1 MTTALL
7 AVIVVTAVTVRPVEA
22 ASNVTA
28 SGENFFCKSGG
39 GTTNVGTLV
48 SQVVFLIVTI
58 AGMIGVVGGAGFTL
72 ASAAQPTNEEY
83 QDRRNKT
90 ILYGGGTLLVL
101 YGANAVVSQLSDNL
115 DFSCVLP
122 FL

>member
-1 MTTALL
+1 MAVSVVAVAPAQAAMDTAD
-7 AVIVVTAVTVRPVEA
+7 
-22 ASNVTA
+22 AS
-28 SGENFFCKSGG
+28 SENFFCNDMG

-48 SQVVFLIVTI
+48 SQIVFLIVTI
-58 AGMIGVVGGAGFTL
+58 AGMVGVVGGAGFTL

-101 YGANAVVSQLSDNL
+101 YGANAIVSQLSDQL